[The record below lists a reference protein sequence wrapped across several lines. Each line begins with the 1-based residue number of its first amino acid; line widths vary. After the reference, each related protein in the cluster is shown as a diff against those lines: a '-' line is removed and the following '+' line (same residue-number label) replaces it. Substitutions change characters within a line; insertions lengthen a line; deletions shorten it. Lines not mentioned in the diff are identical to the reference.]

1 MALPATQS
9 ATHKPVAPR
18 PPAVAPEPLPLPR
31 PRLSPEE
38 QLEALRR
45 VQDQAEHRVRLGTQL
60 FKAAEAY
67 TSQHRLLFDQ
77 IKSEHETLRGQM
89 RDDIARSFRQYDQWI
104 ANMDEQLTNSL
115 RQLEDRMAKLQDQW
129 SQTQKRIDDMLRR
142 SESLL
147 DQSRD
152 LLDLTLPEPGPDDSP
167 KVNIIIPTQHTSQT
181 RK

>member
-1 MALPATQS
+1 MALNVPQSTPA
-9 ATHKPVAPR
+9 KPARTP
-18 PPAVAPEPLPLPR
+18 APEPLPLPKA
-31 PRLSPEE
+31 RLTPDE
-38 QLEALRR
+38 QLAALQR
-45 VQDQAEHRVRLGTQL
+45 VQDQAEHRIRLGTQL

-67 TSQHRLLFDQ
+67 TSQHRQLFDQ
-77 IKSEHETLRGQM
+77 IKSEHETLREQM

-129 SQTQKRIDDMLRR
+129 SHTQKRIDDMLRR
-142 SESLL
+142 SEALL

-152 LLDLTLPEPGPDDSP
+152 LLDLTLPEPGSDETP
-167 KVNIIIPTQHTSQT
+167 KVNVVIPSQQALLP